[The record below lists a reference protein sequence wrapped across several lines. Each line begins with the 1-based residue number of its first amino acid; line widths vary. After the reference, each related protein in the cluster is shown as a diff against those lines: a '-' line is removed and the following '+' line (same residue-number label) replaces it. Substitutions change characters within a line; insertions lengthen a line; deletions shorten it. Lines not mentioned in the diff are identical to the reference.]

1 MWNRVRIPGVRPRGR
16 SVVVLPGMRGNGCG
30 EAAFLVFHVTRLGI
44 RPWGAVCPEARQP
57 FRLSL
62 TGRGRSPHER
72 FGGFF
77 GSPAPLAFDAS
88 SHQQEK
94 PMSWEAILLVAG
106 VIGWFVLNRWILPKL
121 GVPT

>member
-1 MWNRVRIPGVRPRGR
+1 M
-16 SVVVLPGMRGNGCG
+16 
-30 EAAFLVFHVTRLGI
+30 
-44 RPWGAVCPEARQP
+44 
-57 FRLSL
+57 
-62 TGRGRSPHER
+62 
-72 FGGFF
+72 
-77 GSPAPLAFDAS
+77 AFDAS